1 MTVFIAIGIILSA
14 AVACRALGAR
24 LRKAADSRGF
34 AMQTLIVTAVFVLVA
49 AGVAVVIIAVT
60 GGSKDG
66 LEGASRT
73 DSESPEARYGVLT
86 PDGEV
91 SKTWRCAL
99 HQVVVTTKSGQEY
112 LECKDR
118 CWGSLSTQGKKKWN
132 WLFYPDEPR
141 FEDVTDFTPE
151 ELAADDGPKAFFT
164 RDDFDGI
171 VFSQSDPGP
180 GHPKID
186 SNGAVIALVN
196 RCILAQEICE
206 FPPSQRESLVSRWRN
221 SVEATSQGAEG
232 LPAAPGSVSELLGIL
247 RDCT

>member
-34 AMQTLIVTAVFVLVA
+34 AIQTLIVTAVFVLVA

-86 PDGEV
+86 PDGEI

-118 CWGSLSTQGKKKWN
+118 CWGSLSTQGKRKWN
-132 WLFYPDEPR
+132 WLFPFEPR
-141 FEDVTDFTPE
+141 FQVPDLSPAE
-151 ELAADDGPKAFFT
+151 EQEWENNRKAFFT

-171 VFSQSDPGP
+171 VFSRSDPGP

-186 SNGAVIALVN
+186 SNGAVITLVD